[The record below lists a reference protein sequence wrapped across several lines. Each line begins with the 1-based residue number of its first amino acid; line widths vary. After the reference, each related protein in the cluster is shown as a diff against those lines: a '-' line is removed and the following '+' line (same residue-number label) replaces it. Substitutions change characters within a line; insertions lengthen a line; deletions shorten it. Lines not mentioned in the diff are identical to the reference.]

1 MFSHSWFVGH
11 SLFRQLMLLA
21 GRTTIDARKKSIPAL
36 AVGIVALFL
45 SVLPSS
51 ATENGDF
58 TETVTTRGHIDWST
72 GFIYAKGTGIPGDG
86 LEATASARRSMV
98 RADSNTLGN
107 LFQAIQRVRINSQ
120 VFVSDL
126 VEENQMIRDQLWGMV
141 RQAQAVKREYRSD
154 GTVETTLAMDMK
166 GGFAQLSLPRE
177 IKPVPEIKTIPQERQ
192 GDKKTTV
199 QGSPAAHTG
208 LILDARG
215 IQAVAAMSPRIVDEN
230 GKEIY
235 GPAYASR
242 EFAVQQGMAAFQTDI
257 DAAKN
262 NPRVLGNPLTVK
274 CLSAGGKMPC
284 DFVISNADA
293 SRIQS
298 VSGNLLLLKQCR
310 VVIVLD

>member
-1 MFSHSWFVGH
+1 MFSHTWYVSN
-11 SLFRQLMLLA
+11 SLFRHFMLLA
-21 GRTTIDARKKSIPAL
+21 GLMTTVTRKKPIPAL
-36 AVGIVALFL
+36 AVVIVALFL
-45 SVLPSS
+45 SVPPSS
-51 ATENGDF
+51 GTECGDF
-58 TETVTTRGHIDWST
+58 TETVTPRGHIDWST
-72 GFIYAKGTGIPGDG
+72 GVIYAKGTGTPGEG
-86 LEATASARRSMV
+86 PQAKTSAKTSMV
-98 RADSNTLGN
+98 QADSDTLGN

-141 RQAQAVKREYRSD
+141 REAQTVKREFRSD
-154 GTVETTLAMDMK
+154 GTVETTLALDMK

-177 IKPVPEIKTIPQERQ
+177 IKPVPEIKTIPQER
-192 GDKKTTV
+192 DDEKKTTGQSV
-199 QGSPAAHTG
+199 PVAHTG

-215 IQAVAAMSPRIVDEN
+215 IQAVAAMSPRIVNEN

-242 EFAVQQGMAAFQTDI
+242 EFAVQQGMAGFETDI
-257 DAAKN
+257 DTAKN

>member
-1 MFSHSWFVGH
+1 MFSHTWCVSN
-11 SLFRQLMLLA
+11 SLFLRFVRLTGLM
-21 GRTTIDARKKSIPAL
+21 TTVTRKKPVPAL
-36 AVGIVALFL
+36 AVVIVALFL
-45 SVLPSS
+45 SVLPTSG
-51 ATENGDF
+51 TDRGYF
-58 TETVTTRGHIDWST
+58 TETVTPRAHIDWST
-72 GFIYAKGTGIPGDG
+72 GVIYAKGIGTPGEDPQ
-86 LEATASARRSMV
+86 AKPSTV
-98 RADSNTLGN
+98 PADSDTLDN

-141 RQAQAVKREYRSD
+141 REAQTVKREFRSD
-154 GTVETTLAMDMK
+154 GTVETTLALDMK

-177 IKPVPEIKTIPQERQ
+177 IKPVPEIKTISQER
-192 GDKKTTV
+192 DDEKKITGQNAPV
-199 QGSPAAHTG
+199 AHTG

-215 IQAVAAMSPRIVDEN
+215 IQAVAAMSPRIVNEN

-242 EFAVQQGMAAFQTDI
+242 EFAVQQGMAGFQTDM
-257 DAAKN
+257 DAARN

>member
-1 MFSHSWFVGH
+1 MFSHTWRISN
-11 SLFRQLMLLA
+11 SLFRHFMLLA
-21 GRTTIDARKKSIPAL
+21 GLMTTVTRKKPVPAL
-36 AVGIVALFL
+36 AVVIVTLFL

-51 ATENGDF
+51 GTERGDF
-58 TETVTTRGHIDWST
+58 TETVTPRGHIDWST
-72 GFIYAKGTGIPGDG
+72 GVIYAKGTGTPGEDPQ
-86 LEATASARRSMV
+86 AKTSTV
-98 RADSNTLGN
+98 QADSDTLGN

-141 RQAQAVKREYRSD
+141 REAQTVKREFRSD
-154 GTVETTLAMDMK
+154 GTVETTLALDMK

-177 IKPVPEIKTIPQERQ
+177 IKPVPEIKTIFQERDDEKNIMGQ
-192 GDKKTTV
+192 NAPVG
-199 QGSPAAHTG
+199 HTG

-215 IQAVAAMSPRIVDEN
+215 IQAVAAMSPRIVNEN

-242 EFAVQQGMAAFQTDI
+242 EFAVQQGMAGFQTDM

-262 NPRVLGNPLTVK
+262 DPRVLGNPLTVK